1 MAVITRESRE
11 IELLDKVKTETGGA
25 ELLKKLKFQL
35 GLQPD
40 QSLPPGAS
48 LVGELLDREF
58 GASRKQK

>member
-11 IELLDKVKTETGGA
+11 IELLEKVKTETGCV

-48 LVGELLDREF
+48 LVGELLEREF
-58 GASRKQK
+58 GASKRPK